1 MAFERFIH
9 ELRSTGNE
17 EDRAFADMAK
27 AYRKQR
33 GGDIPLK
40 EKIGDVVRFSPEQR
54 KGLERKGYLVY
65 GLTGQTI
72 ATLRD
77 TGHPF
82 WSTWHQGEAIEQVR
96 SMLTE
101 VAVNPKN
108 LFLQDSNRK
117 TLDEQLA
124 MVEKFGR
131 KIAGEVKGIT
141 AILGSA
147 PDYTELAFAHQD
159 QRGQRLFG
167 EDFNYDYTR
176 TTTPTGGSDVAIVG
190 FFSADF
196 GLRVAFW
203 HRVGRVGD
211 FWAAPLVVPAAA
223 VGR

>member
-159 QRGQRLFG
+159 KRGQRLFG
-167 EDFNYDYTR
+167 KDFNYDYTR
-176 TTTPTGGSDVAIVG
+176 TTTPTGGSVVAVVG
-190 FFSADF
+190 FFAAGG
-196 GLRVAFW
+196 GLSVVRW
-203 HRVGRVGD
+203 HRAARNGGL
-211 FWAAPLVVPAAA
+211 WAAPLVVPAAA